1 MYRIVTK
8 ARQVPHRL
16 ERLKIAR
23 SIGRPTGKL
32 VLAGARS
39 PDGAP
44 ALPGVRLARRF
55 ELCAL
60 PFTVHTELHFGDRAF
75 SGPGAACNAHCA
87 GLDDTA
93 SGIEVW
99 NSRRRKQ
106 RIDAH
111 QAARLAFLAGGA
123 AEMVAARLLQAV
135 ERLLERFD
143 RAQPLHARH
152 AV

>member
-8 ARQVPHRL
+8 ARQIPSRL
-16 ERLKIAR
+16 ERLDVALGIGGSAR
-23 SIGRPTGKL
+23 KL
-32 VLAGARS
+32 MLAGACL

-55 ELCAL
+55 EFCAL
-60 PFTVHTELHFGDRAF
+60 PFTMHTELHFGDRAF
-75 SGPGAACNAHCA
+75 PGPGAACNAHCA
-87 GLDDTA
+87 GLDDAA

-111 QAARLAFLAGGA
+111 QAAGLAFLAGGA
-123 AEMVAARLLQAV
+123 AEMVA
-135 ERLLERFD
+135 
-143 RAQPLHARH
+143 
-152 AV
+152 